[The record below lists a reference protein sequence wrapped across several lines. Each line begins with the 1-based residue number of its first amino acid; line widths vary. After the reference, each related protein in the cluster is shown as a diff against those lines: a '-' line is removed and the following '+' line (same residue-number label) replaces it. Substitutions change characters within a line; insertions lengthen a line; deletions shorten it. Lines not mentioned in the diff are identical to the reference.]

1 MPHSL
6 PPGDKA
12 ASRDRGAGLPL
23 FALPVE
29 ALIDGARLVLAA
41 VALLT
46 LAIEPAQPPESAS
59 LVRDLLIAYVVFAA
73 ILLAVPTE
81 RKGAGRVQFTLHA
94 IDIVVF
100 SVLVYY
106 SEGPIGR
113 FAFYNFALIAATLRW
128 SWRGALATSLVLVS
142 ALLLMTVFDAAPSLV
157 LRHEPTRL
165 IMRAANLL
173 VAGALLACLGAYL
186 DKSRDRLGQL
196 AAWPREDL
204 GDGEAP
210 ALAAS
215 LVHAAAV
222 IGSQGI
228 VVAWE
233 TGDEPFLMTVRSVGN
248 SCELAC
254 DPGRRFCDIVAPE
267 LAGRSFYASRP
278 DAGRVLLALAG
289 KSVAGPV
296 VDRDFADRFGVAA
309 FCSAPFAG
317 RDVSGRIF
325 ILCPGSFTHGLL
337 HLCEIVAGRIGSE
350 LEEFGLRS
358 ALANAA
364 VLRERARLA
373 RDLHDGLLQ
382 DLTAARLTIKSLTQS
397 SSAAMRADLDEIAG
411 MLGEHQRRIRS
422 FVRAVNP
429 KPAADWDFGAEF
441 LTLTAMLERQW
452 QCEVVAELNPPG
464 LILPGSLG
472 YQVFLIFGEAMANAV
487 QHGRSQRIAVEI
499 ERKEQV
505 LHMHIADDGCGLPQ
519 RPNGDTP
526 GPFSLRQRVADL
538 GGLLKLAS
546 SAKGVELTIE
556 LPIS

>member
-6 PPGDKA
+6 PPGGKA
-12 ASRDRGAGLPL
+12 GSRDRRAAHLL
-23 FALPVE
+23 FQIPAE
-29 ALIDGARLVLAA
+29 ALIDGARLALAA

-46 LAIEPAQPPESAS
+46 LAIEPAQPAESAW
-59 LVRDLLIAYVVFAA
+59 LVRNLLIAYVGFAA
-73 ILLAVPTE
+73 ILLAVPTD
-81 RKGAGRVQFTLHA
+81 RKGAGRLQFTLHA

-128 SWRGALATSLVLVS
+128 SWRGALATSVVLVGM
-142 ALLLMTVFDAAPSLV
+142 LLLMTVFDAAPSLV
-157 LRHEPTRL
+157 LRHEPTRM
-165 IMRAANLL
+165 IMRVANLL
-173 VAGALLACLGAYL
+173 VAGTMLACLGAYL
-186 DKSRDRLGQL
+186 DRSRDRLSQL
-196 AAWPREDL
+196 AAWPLEDL

-210 ALAAS
+210 ALGATLA
-215 LVHAAAV
+215 HAAAV
-222 IGSQGI
+222 IGSEGI

-233 TGDEPFLMTVRSVGN
+233 TGEEPFLKTVRSTGN
-248 SCELAC
+248 SCAFAC
-254 DPGRRFCDIVAPE
+254 APERRLSDVVAPE
-267 LAGRSFYASRP
+267 LAGRAFYAARP
-278 DAGRVLLALAG
+278 DARNVLLPLGG
-289 KSVAGPV
+289 KVVAGPV
-296 VDRDFADRFGVAA
+296 VDGDFACRFAVAA
-309 FCSAPFAG
+309 FCSAPFEG
-317 RDVSGRIF
+317 RDVSGRVF
-325 ILCPGSFTHGLL
+325 ILGPGSFAPELL
-337 HLCEIVAGRIGSE
+337 HLCEIVAARIGSE
-350 LEEFGLRS
+350 LEQFGLRS

-364 VLRERARLA
+364 ILRERARLA

-382 DLTAARLTIKSLTQS
+382 DLTATRLTIKSLTQS
-397 SSAAMRADLDEIAG
+397 SSEATPADLEEIAR
-411 MLGEHQRRIRS
+411 MLGEHQRRIRD
-422 FVRAVNP
+422 FVKAVNP

-452 QCEVVAELNPPG
+452 QCEVVAALNPPG

-487 QHGRSQRIAVEI
+487 QHGRSRRIAVAI
-499 ERKEQV
+499 EGRDQV

-538 GGLLKLAS
+538 GGRLELTS

-556 LPIS
+556 LPMS